1 MEKNTHFTLKTERS
15 NIGMCFTVIIIF
27 HSGLEFIKESADLQ
41 KKLNIVCLLFSAFC
55 KQSAEYELIY
65 GRDDEKNNTAISY
78 TFKHLASYSLLQGFC
93 V

>member
-1 MEKNTHFTLKTERS
+1 MSL
-15 NIGMCFTVIIIF
+15 
-27 HSGLEFIKESADLQ
+27 GLGVYQGKSADLQ
-41 KKLNIVCLLFSAFC
+41 KKLSILFCLLFSAFC

-93 V
+93 CVIIIQQDFNNCCIYFFSFFKS